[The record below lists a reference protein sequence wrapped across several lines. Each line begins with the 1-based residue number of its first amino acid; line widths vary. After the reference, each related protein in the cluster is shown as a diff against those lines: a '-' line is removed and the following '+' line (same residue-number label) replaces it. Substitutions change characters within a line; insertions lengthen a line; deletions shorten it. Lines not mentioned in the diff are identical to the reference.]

1 MAVLNWNVRSDIQRR
16 TRMNIYVG
24 NLSWDTTESELQQLF
39 EAHGKVDTVNV
50 IKDKYTGRS
59 RGFGFV
65 EMPDDAEGQAAIQ
78 ALDGTSLGG
87 RDLRV
92 NVAKPRE
99 ERSRGRGQR
108 RDRW

>member
-1 MAVLNWNVRSDIQRR
+1 
-16 TRMNIYVG
+16 MNIYVG
-24 NLSWDTTESELQQLF
+24 NLSWETTESELQQLF
-39 EAHGKVDTVNV
+39 EAHGKVDSVAI

-59 RGFGFV
+59 RGFAFV
-65 EMPDDAEGQAAIQ
+65 EMPADAEGQAAIQ
-78 ALDGTSLGG
+78 ALNGVNFAG

-99 ERSRGRGQR
+99 ERGRDRGPR

>member
-1 MAVLNWNVRSDIQRR
+1 
-16 TRMNIYVG
+16 MNIYVG
-24 NLSWDTTESELQQLF
+24 NLSWDTTENELQQLF
-39 EAHGKVDTVNV
+39 EAHGKVDSVTI
-50 IKDKYTGRS
+50 IKDKYTSRS

-65 EMPDDAEGQAAIQ
+65 EMPDDTEGQAAIQ
-78 ALDGTSLGG
+78 ALNGASFGG

-99 ERSRGRGQR
+99 ERGRDRGRR

>member
-1 MAVLNWNVRSDIQRR
+1 
-16 TRMNIYVG
+16 MNIYVG
-24 NLSWDTTESELQQLF
+24 NLSWETTESELQQLF
-39 EAHGKVDTVNV
+39 EAHGKVDSIAI

-59 RGFGFV
+59 RGFAFV
-65 EMPDDAEGQAAIQ
+65 EMPDNAEGQAAIQ
-78 ALDGTSLGG
+78 ALNGVSFAG

-99 ERSRGRGQR
+99 ERGRDRGPR